1 MKNTG
6 KMFMI
11 SAALTAA
18 VSLSQTSLGLAAQ
31 KEDIAA
37 ALELLNDSQKAEYYN
52 TVADFY
58 KTNGLDIPE
67 DIKAG
72 LAMYSGENSESVATE
87 TVASE
92 NAPSAGTL
100 ASTAGTLTP
109 TAGTLAPAVGDTSAG
124 QTSISET
131 KGAAETSTSSAGT
144 SASAGIND
152 TSPVYKTDENG
163 TTLLYK
169 ADPATGE
176 SAELYNGWFTDAS
189 GDKYYYENGKLTSG
203 WIIDDGKFYYLDP
216 STGTITKSAHVGNF
230 YVGEDGAAL
239 IDTVAPDGTKLAFN
253 GSVFR
258 SKEPAERLS
267 DLTSFYRDE
276 LIKDPYLIAEFSE
289 RSEGGYQLMPEKENG
304 FSWYTYASLKLY
316 KRKADGS
323 MGSKVYEGD
332 GCLRTDA
339 VIEIKESDGSIS
351 TMSPSRIIGS
361 GHETWVADHIHID
374 PAGFVTY
381 SAARK

>member
-1 MKNTG
+1 MKNKG

-100 ASTAGTLTP
+100 ASTAETLTP
-109 TAGTLAPAVGDTSAG
+109 TAGTLAPAAEDTSAG
-124 QTSISET
+124 QASTTET
-131 KGAAETSTSSAGT
+131 TGTAETSASSAG
-144 SASAGIND
+144 AAVSAGVND
-152 TSPVYKTDENG
+152 TSSVYKTDENG

-169 ADPATGE
+169 ADAATGE
-176 SAELYNGWFTDAS
+176 ATELYNGWYTDAS
-189 GDKYYYENGKLTSG
+189 GDKFYYEDGKLTSG
-203 WIIDDGKFYYLDP
+203 WIINDGKFYYLDP
-216 STGTITKSAHVGNF
+216 STGTVTKSAHVDNF
-230 YVGEDGAAL
+230 YVGEDGVAL
-239 IDTVAPDGTKLAFN
+239 MDTVAPDGTKLAFN
-253 GSVFR
+253 GSVYR
-258 SKEPAERLS
+258 SKEPAEKLS
-267 DLTSFYRDE
+267 DLTSFYREE

-289 RSEGGYQLMPEKENG
+289 RHEGGYQLMPEKENG

-332 GCLRTDA
+332 GCLRRDA
-339 VIEIKESDGSIS
+339 LIEIKESDGSVT
-351 TMSPSRIIGS
+351 TMSPSQIIGS

>member
-18 VSLSQTSLGLAAQ
+18 VSLSQVSLGLAAQ
-31 KEDIAA
+31 KDDIAA

-72 LAMYSGENSESVATE
+72 LAMYSVE
-87 TVASE
+87 TSASGAAETAVSE
-92 NAPSAGTL
+92 NTPSAGTL
-100 ASTAGTLTP
+100 TATEETSAP
-109 TAGTLAPAVGDTSAG
+109 TAGPLAPTAEDTSAG
-124 QTSISET
+124 QASTTET
-131 KGAAETSTSSAGT
+131 TGTTETTTSSAGT
-144 SASAGIND
+144 GGSVGIND
-152 TSPVYKTDENG
+152 TSSVYKTDENG

-176 SAELYNGWFTDAS
+176 ASELYNGWFTDAS

-203 WIIDDGKFYYLDP
+203 WIIDNGKFYYLDP

-239 IDTVAPDGTKLAFN
+239 MDTVAPDGTKLAFN
-253 GSVFR
+253 GSVYR

-289 RSEGGYQLMPEKENG
+289 RHEGGYQLMPEKENG

-374 PAGFVTY
+374 PAGFVTF
-381 SAARK
+381 SAAKK